1 MSSKTNVAIRFVRV
15 SDYFDEQNLFVDQHL
30 SIETYYRLIIP
41 EIMPDYHK
49 ILYLDC
55 DMVVDCDVADL
66 YEENLNGMIVGAS
79 KDIDVAGQLN
89 LNQNNWKEY
98 AKEILELDSPL

>member
-1 MSSKTNVAIRFVRV
+1 
-15 SDYFDEQNLFVDQHL
+15 
-30 SIETYYRLIIP
+30 
-41 EIMPDYHK
+41 MPDYHK

-89 LNQNNWKEY
+89 LNQNNHS
-98 AKEILELDSPL
+98 LEQIGSLHLF

>member
-79 KDIDVAGQLN
+79 KDIDV
-89 LNQNNWKEY
+89 
-98 AKEILELDSPL
+98 IS